1 MKTDQIKAITESLL
15 FASGVPLPIRRL
27 VEVIG
32 ATKTE
37 VKEAL
42 SVLRAEYTGP
52 YRGIRLME
60 VAGGYQFR
68 TIADHADY
76 VKALGRDKPVKL
88 SRAALETLAIIAYR
102 QPLTKIEIEAIR
114 GVDVDGV
121 LNSLLTRKLISVLG
135 RKDVPGRPWI
145 YGTSPQFLEIFN
157 LASVKD
163 LPPLPEIHEPTANPY
178 AEDIPDP
185 TVTEDLESSGDLLQA
200 SSGEVD
206 PSGPS
211 ASEWTNG
218 HATGHNGGPATGPH

>member
-1 MKTDQIKAITESLL
+1 MKTDNIKAIIESLL
-15 FASGVPLPIRRL
+15 FASGVPLPLRRL
-27 VEVIG
+27 VEVVG

-42 SVLRAEYTGP
+42 AALRAEYTGP
-52 YRGIRLME
+52 YRGVRLRA

-68 TIADHADY
+68 TVADYADY

-121 LNSLLTRKLISVLG
+121 LNSLLTRKLITVLG

-145 YGTSPQFLEIFN
+145 YGTSQQFLEIFN
-157 LASVKD
+157 LGSITD
-163 LPPLPEIHEPTANPY
+163 LPPLPDIHEPTANAY
-178 AEDIPDP
+178 AEDISDP
-185 TVTEDLESSGDLLQA
+185 TVAEDPESGRDLLTTGGGA
-200 SSGEVD
+200 VD
-206 PSGPS
+206 PSRSS
-211 ASEWTNG
+211 AGEWTNG
-218 HATGHNGGPATGPH
+218 HPSGNNGEPATGPH

>member
-1 MKTDQIKAITESLL
+1 MSIDTIKAIAESLL
-15 FASGVPLPIRRL
+15 FAAGVPLPLRRL

-32 ATKTE
+32 VTKA
-37 VKEAL
+37 EAKAAL
-42 SVLRAEYTGP
+42 AILRAEYAAP

-68 TIADHADY
+68 TVSDHADY

-88 SRAALETLAIIAYR
+88 SRAALETLAIIAYN
-102 QPLTKIEIEAIR
+102 QPLTEMEIEAIR

-157 LASVKD
+157 LDSIKS
-163 LPPLPEIHEPTANPY
+163 LPPLPEIHEPTINPY

-185 TVTEDLESSGDLLQA
+185 TAAEDFESSRDQLAA
-200 SSGEVD
+200 SSGEAD
-206 PSGPS
+206 PGGSGVR
-211 ASEWTNG
+211 EWTNG
-218 HATGHNGGPATGPH
+218 HAAGDNGGSATGPN

>member
-1 MKTDQIKAITESLL
+1 MRTDKIKAIAESLL
-15 FASGVPLPIRRL
+15 FASGVPLPLRRL

-32 ATKTE
+32 ATKGE
-37 VKEAL
+37 VKAGL
-42 SVLRAEYTGP
+42 AALRAEYTGP

-68 TIADHADY
+68 TVSDHADY

-88 SRAALETLAIIAYR
+88 SRAALETLSIIAYR

-157 LASVKD
+157 LDSTKD
-163 LPPLPEIHEPTANPY
+163 LPPLPEIHEPTVNSY
-178 AEDIPDP
+178 AEDISDP
-185 TVTEDLESSGDLLQA
+185 TATENLESSRGLLA
-200 SSGEVD
+200 PGSGEID
-206 PSGPS
+206 PSGTDTG
-211 ASEWTNG
+211 EWANG
-218 HATGHNGGPATGPH
+218 HPSGHNGGPTPGPH